1 MKKQKVLVLEE
12 YLPASNEIM
21 TYFCCQFDSDFLQ
34 VLLTQHHTDTDF
46 LFCFLLTFS
55 SSRIMIN
62 VSPSVIRIISLPEHT
77 KDIHCKLLQVQHK
90 LQICLY
96 INPQIR
102 KVLTQI
108 SLVYVKRKEKKRKIY
123 RKYNSWQ

>member
-1 MKKQKVLVLEE
+1 
-12 YLPASNEIM
+12 
-21 TYFCCQFDSDFLQ
+21 
-34 VLLTQHHTDTDF
+34 
-46 LFCFLLTFS
+46 
-55 SSRIMIN
+55 MIN

-123 RKYNSWQ
+123 RKYNSWQWISYEGMTTWMSVADAVSVKCHIVTLQYVLY